1 MRPLSA
7 AELLTVWEHGLAE
20 TELVRALTLLAAASP
35 ETSAEAL
42 ATLSIGERDRRL
54 FTLREWTFGSQLESV
69 TYCSACN
76 ERVEWTVA
84 VADLRLAAPLA
95 ESEDLSFAAENFSV
109 SFRLPNT
116 LDLAAAAECSDP
128 HQAARRLLERSIHET
143 RRGDQE
149 IAITELP
156 PEMIEAIGKRMA
168 DADPQSDLQLELA
181 CPACGNRWQSLFDI
195 GTFFWSE
202 INAWAQR
209 LLTEVHTLARAYG
222 WRELDIINLS
232 PRRRQFYL
240 KLGAG

>member
-7 AELLTVWEHGLAE
+7 AELLTVWEHGLTE
-20 TELVRALTLLAAASP
+20 TELIRALTLLVAACP
-35 ETSAEAL
+35 
-42 ATLSIGERDRRL
+42 DRRL

-84 VADLRLAAPLA
+84 VADLRLAAPLS
-95 ESEDLSFAAENFSV
+95 ESADLSFAAENFYV

-128 HQAARRLLERSIHET
+128 QQASRTLLERSIQET
-143 RRGDQE
+143 RMGDRE
-149 IAITELP
+149 IRVSELP
-156 PEMIEAIGKRMA
+156 PEMIEAISERMA
-168 DADPQSDLQLELA
+168 EADPQSDLQLELT
-181 CPACGNRWQSLFDI
+181 CPACGNRWQSFFDI
-195 GTFFWSE
+195 SSFFWSE
-202 INAWAQR
+202 INVWAQR

-240 KLGAG
+240 NLSCG